1 MTKARSVHDSVATIV
16 ALRGLPTSNDIS
28 PKKCARPEQAH
39 DIDNDGGTDVVGERY
54 RGDA

>member
-1 MTKARSVHDSVATIV
+1 MTKARSVHDWVATIV